1 MLPLKLLGTVMVS
14 FGKQFESN
22 WILLNL
28 QAMVSV
34 TVESV
39 NVTKD
44 GLGTLASTQLTVT
57 WQRKKVTKCA
67 KILKISSALMQVRI
81 PSYENYYVK

>member
-57 WQRKKVTKCA
+57 
-67 KILKISSALMQVRI
+67 
-81 PSYENYYVK
+81 